1 MGLLKDQHNGLQQ
14 GLAMRVNEL
23 EDKLRHQKQARAHR
37 VLLPPP
43 MPMLR
48 CCYSHRR
55 SHLVALPSAD
65 HRVNPV
71 SAALPVP

>member
-1 MGLLKDQHNGLQQ
+1 
-14 GLAMRVNEL
+14 MRVNEL

-37 VLLPPP
+37 VLSPPP

-48 CCYSHRR
+48 CCYSH
-55 SHLVALPSAD
+55 LVALLLAD

-71 SAALPVP
+71 SAALPIP